1 MDGSVPKSGGGRLE
15 WVDTGQSGTVTNERV
30 CVCVCVYQRIYC
42 ATAAETL
49 SSEQREREK
58 ERIIVY

>member
-1 MDGSVPKSGGGRLE
+1 MDGSVPKSGAGRLE
-15 WVDTGQSGTVTNERV
+15 WVDTGQSGTVTNER
-30 CVCVCVYQRIYC
+30 VCVCVYQRIYC